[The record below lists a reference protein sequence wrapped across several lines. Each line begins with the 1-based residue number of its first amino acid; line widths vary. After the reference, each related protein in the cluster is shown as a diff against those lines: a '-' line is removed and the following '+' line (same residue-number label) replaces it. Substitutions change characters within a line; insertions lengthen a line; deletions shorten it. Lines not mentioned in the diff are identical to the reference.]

1 MEMIKL
7 HSSLLRIILH
17 QNTYLI
23 NCLYGTVKE
32 RRGAIKFLAKRMF
45 FKKNYIKKNNNSFF
59 FILAKVPAILGQL
72 DPNRKRFKEQR
83 KIP

>member
-1 MEMIKL
+1 MIKL

-45 FKKNYIKKNNNSFF
+45 FKKNYIKKNN
-59 FILAKVPAILGQL
+59 KQ
-72 DPNRKRFKEQR
+72 
-83 KIP
+83 